1 MQLHRRRVKAG
12 DVFAGMP
19 FVKRVRLIGF
29 VDYLPCVLVSG
40 MPFVKRVR
48 LAGRR
53 EAFRQKSP
61 PYWFFKDGMLKRSG
75 TVALATV
82 P

>member
-19 FVKRVRLIGF
+19 FVKRGRLIGF

-40 MPFVKRVR
+40 MLSVKRGR
-48 LAGRR
+48 FAGRR
-53 EAFRQKSP
+53 EAFRHKSP
-61 PYWFFKDGMLKRSG
+61 PCWFIR
-75 TVALATV
+75 
-82 P
+82 PEY